1 MDSIF
6 GNQNNTGFVSFD
18 EIENAFKTPTQ
29 YQHFYENPEKSG
41 PQYEPSDEFPPNLVD
56 PDGQAFSDFERLDD
70 DPAPQVDHE
79 HAMRTGERIARLIDT
94 GIDFTLSNFVA
105 RNGESYRA
113 DERDLQDIAEA
124 WGEVSEEHNWNIGPE
139 WTLAILYVMVYGPLV
154 KQAVADRRMAEM
166 EARQAAMEAQQEAMQ
181 AQLNTIQMRQA
192 APQPQPQPQPQPEK
206 PADNGSPKPEPK
218 PSPYAYQPAT
228 K

>member
-1 MDSIF
+1 MEKPDIF
-6 GNQNNTGFVSFD
+6 GTGSTSFVSLD

-29 YQHFYENPEKSG
+29 RQDY
-41 PQYEPSDEFPPNLVD
+41 YEPKPDPSPADDNLTHLAD
-56 PDGQAFSDFERLDD
+56 PDGSARE
-70 DPAPQVDHE
+70 PEEVEVETVVDHD

-124 WGEVSEEHNWNIGPE
+124 WGEVSEEHQWNIGPE

-154 KQAVADRRMAEM
+154 KQALYDRRMDEM
-166 EARQAAMEAQQEAMQ
+166 EARLKEQGERIRIMEQKQNNPNGNPTTIHIDPDYRPSTGSAFRHEPGPEAG
-181 AQLNTIQMRQA
+181 
-192 APQPQPQPQPQPEK
+192 K
-206 PADNGSPKPEPK
+206 AD
-218 PSPYAYQPAT
+218 
-228 K
+228 

>member
-6 GNQNNTGFVSFD
+6 GNQNNTGFVSLD

-29 YQHFYENPEKSG
+29 RQDY
-41 PQYEPSDEFPPNLVD
+41 YEPQPSSQPGNDDLGRLAD

-70 DPAPQVDHE
+70 EPAPQVDHE

-113 DERDLQDIAEA
+113 DESDLQDIAEA
-124 WGEVSEEHNWNIGPE
+124 WGEVSEEHNWNISPE
-139 WTLAILYVMVYGPLV
+139 WTLAILYLMVYGPLV
-154 KQAVADRRMAEM
+154 KQAVADRRMAEL
-166 EARQAAMEAQQEAMQ
+166 EARQQILEERMAAYEYQ
-181 AQLNTIQMRQA
+181 
-192 APQPQPQPQPQPEK
+192 APQPAEK
-206 PADNGSPKPEPK
+206 PKSNGNKVRINPEYEPPKA
-218 PSPYAYQPAT
+218 SPYTHRPAPEAPAQD
-228 K
+228 

>member
-6 GNQNNTGFVSFD
+6 GNQNNTGFVSFE

-29 YQHFYENPEKSG
+29 RQDY
-41 PQYEPSDEFPPNLVD
+41 YEPKPDTDPGTGDLSHLAD
-56 PDGQAFSDFERLDD
+56 PDGSANEPEPETLE
-70 DPAPQVDHE
+70 AETVVDHD

-105 RNGESYRA
+105 RNGQTYRA

-154 KQAVADRRMAEM
+154 KQAMYDRRMAEM
-166 EARQAAMEAQQEAMQ
+166 EERIRILEQKQNAA
-181 AQLNTIQMRQA
+181 NGDPTTIHID
-192 APQPQPQPQPQPEK
+192 P
-206 PADNGSPKPEPK
+206 DYK
-218 PSPYAYQPAT
+218 PSAEGPKA
-228 K
+228 

>member
-1 MDSIF
+1 MSKPDIF
-6 GNQNNTGFVSFD
+6 GTQQPQGEYVSF
-18 EIENAFKTPTQ
+18 EEMEQAFKTPTQ
-29 YQHFYENPEKSG
+29 NQDFYEPKPDLQPGNDDLG
-41 PQYEPSDEFPPNLVD
+41 HLAD
-56 PDGQAFSDFERLDD
+56 PMGEAFSDFERLPDEN
-70 DPAPQVDHE
+70 APQVDHD

-154 KQAVADRRMAEM
+154 KQALTDRRLQDLEKRM
-166 EARQAAMEAQQEAMQ
+166 EALEASQ
-181 AQLNTIQMRQA
+181 NTVPFTHEPA
-192 APQPQPQPQPQPEK
+192 K
-206 PADNGSPKPEPK
+206 PATDERPTTANQPHN
-218 PSPYAYQPAT
+218 SPYTHQPAEGSQN
-228 K
+228 

>member
-6 GNQNNTGFVSFD
+6 GKQPENTSYVSFD

-29 YQHFYENPEKSG
+29 RQDY
-41 PQYEPSDEFPPNLVD
+41 YEPKPTPSPSDDDLGRLANPDGLAFVD
-56 PDGQAFSDFERLDD
+56 PEPVSVETETV
-70 DPAPQVDHE
+70 VDHD

-105 RNGESYRA
+105 RNGDSYRA

-154 KQAVADRRMAEM
+154 KQAVTDRRLAIVEERQNDQQAQIDMLKMQMA
-166 EARQAAMEAQQEAMQ
+166 AQAQQ
-181 AQLNTIQMRQA
+181 T
-192 APQPQPQPQPQPEK
+192 PQTEK
-206 PADNGSPKPEPK
+206 PASDGTAASPEPK
-218 PSPYAYQPAT
+218 PSSFTYNPQ
-228 K
+228 

>member
-1 MDSIF
+1 MEKPDIF
-6 GNQNNTGFVSFD
+6 GTGSTSFVSLD

-29 YQHFYENPEKSG
+29 RQDY
-41 PQYEPSDEFPPNLVD
+41 YEPKPAPSPTDDDLGRLAN
-56 PDGQAFSDFERLDD
+56 PDGLAFVE
-70 DPAPQVDHE
+70 PEPVEAEPVVDHE

-94 GIDFTLSNFVA
+94 GIDFALSNFVA

-154 KQAVADRRMAEM
+154 KQAVTDRRMAMIE
-166 EARQAAMEAQQEAMQ
+166 ERQNAMQ
-181 AQLNTIQMRQA
+181 AQLDLLKMQQTAAQA
-192 APQPQPQPQPQPEK
+192 QPAPQPQPEK
-206 PADNGSPKPEPK
+206 PDTDGTDANADTNQSPFTYKPK
-218 PSPYAYQPAT
+218 
-228 K
+228 

>member
-1 MDSIF
+1 MEKPDIF
-6 GNQNNTGFVSFD
+6 GTGSTPFVSLD

-29 YQHFYENPEKSG
+29 YQHFYENPDQSG
-41 PQYEPSDEFPPNLVD
+41 PRNEPSDELPPNLVD
-56 PDGQAFSDFERLDD
+56 PDGTANEPDEVETDTV
-70 DPAPQVDHE
+70 VDHE

-124 WGEVSEEHNWNIGPE
+124 WGEISEEHNWNIGPE

-154 KQAVADRRMAEM
+154 KQAVADRRMAEL
-166 EARQAAMEAQQEAMQ
+166 EARQLAMQAQQEAMQ
-181 AQLNTIQMRQA
+181 EQLNTIKMNQTA
-192 APQPQPQPQPQPEK
+192 QPQQPQTQTQSSATDAK
-206 PADNGSPKPEPK
+206 HATSPFT
-218 PSPYAYQPAT
+218 YQPANQ
-228 K
+228 

>member
-1 MDSIF
+1 MEKPDIF
-6 GNQNNTGFVSFD
+6 GTGSTSFVSFD

-29 YQHFYENPEKSG
+29 YQHFYENPEQSG
-41 PQYEPSDEFPPNLVD
+41 PRYEPSDEFPPNLVD
-56 PDGQAFSDFERLDD
+56 PDGTANE
-70 DPAPQVDHE
+70 AEAVEAETVVDHD

-105 RNGESYRA
+105 RNGQTYRA

-154 KQAVADRRMAEM
+154 KQAMYDRRMTEM
-166 EARQAAMEAQQEAMQ
+166 EERIRILEQKQNAA
-181 AQLNTIQMRQA
+181 NGDPTTIHID
-192 APQPQPQPQPQPEK
+192 P
-206 PADNGSPKPEPK
+206 NYK
-218 PSPYAYQPAT
+218 PSAEGPAQN
-228 K
+228 

>member
-29 YQHFYENPEKSG
+29 RQDY
-41 PQYEPSDEFPPNLVD
+41 YEPKPDPTPGNDDLSRLAD

-113 DERDLQDIAEA
+113 DERDLQDIADA
-124 WGEVSEEHNWNIGPE
+124 WGEVSEEHQWNIGPE

-154 KQAVADRRMAEM
+154 KQAVYDRRMAEM
-166 EARQAAMEAQQEAMQ
+166 EARQRQLEERMRIMEQHQNNPGNGNPTTIHIDPNYRPSTGSAFRHEPGPEAG
-181 AQLNTIQMRQA
+181 
-192 APQPQPQPQPQPEK
+192 K
-206 PADNGSPKPEPK
+206 AD
-218 PSPYAYQPAT
+218 
-228 K
+228 

>member
-79 HAMRTGERIARLIDT
+79 HAMRTGERIARLIDS

-154 KQAVADRRMAEM
+154 KQAVADRRMAEL
-166 EARQAAMEAQQEAMQ
+166 EARTKQLEERMAAYEYQA
-181 AQLNTIQMRQA
+181 
-192 APQPQPQPQPQPEK
+192 PQPEK
-206 PADNGSPKPEPK
+206 PQSNGNKVRINPEYEPPKA
-218 PSPYAYQPAT
+218 SPYTHRPAPEAPAQD
-228 K
+228 

>member
-1 MDSIF
+1 MDANKIF
-6 GNQNNTGFVSFD
+6 GSTDNNSFVSFD
-18 EIENAFKTPTQ
+18 EIENAFKIPTQ

-56 PDGQAFSDFERLDD
+56 PDGTAN
-70 DPAPQVDHE
+70 DPVEVEAETVVDHD

-94 GIDFTLSNFVA
+94 GIDFALTNFVA
-105 RNGESYRA
+105 KNGESYHA

-154 KQAVADRRMAEM
+154 KQALYDRRMAEM
-166 EARQAAMEAQQEAMQ
+166 EERIRILEQKQNAA
-181 AQLNTIQMRQA
+181 NGDPTTIHID
-192 APQPQPQPQPQPEK
+192 P
-206 PADNGSPKPEPK
+206 DYK
-218 PSPYAYQPAT
+218 PSAEGPKA
-228 K
+228 

>member
-6 GNQNNTGFVSFD
+6 GNQNNTGFVSLD
-18 EIENAFKTPTQ
+18 ELENAFKTPTQ
-29 YQHFYENPEKSG
+29 RQDY
-41 PQYEPSDEFPPNLVD
+41 YEPKPSSQPGNDDLGRLAD
-56 PDGQAFSDFERLDD
+56 PDGSANNPIEVEAE
-70 DPAPQVDHE
+70 PVVDHE

-154 KQAVADRRMAEM
+154 KQAITDRKLAEH
-166 EARQAAMEAQQEAMQ
+166 EARLQLLEEQMKMTQEQ
-181 AQLNTIQMRQA
+181 KGREGNEHNTARNDDG
-192 APQPQPQPQPQPEK
+192 
-206 PADNGSPKPEPK
+206 ADAE
-218 PSPYAYQPAT
+218 
-228 K
+228 